1 MLLIDYIYLSL
12 VSLFVILGIIHLF
25 VVANKKRN
33 GSIDE
38 YLKEK
43 KQRKSQIEYNKKL

>member
-33 GSIDE
+33 SSIKDYMRE
-38 YLKEK
+38 KE
-43 KQRKSQIEYNKKL
+43 QRKNHYEYNKKL